1 MDVRGKRRSY
11 EAGHRPKFLVIV
23 DETPECDRAIHFAAR
38 RVARTGASLIM
49 LGVVTPPDNF
59 EWLGVGDAMRAEAED
74 EAQERLEAAAAAAR
88 SAAGVEPEQVVRVG
102 DKAEAILDLIK
113 EDEDISFLVLAA
125 GTGGEGPGPLVANLA
140 GKAASTFPV
149 PVVIVPGGLTD
160 EEIDA
165 LAG

>member
-1 MDVRGKRRSY
+1 MSGKRRSY
-11 EAGHRPKFLVIV
+11 ETGHRPKFLVVV
-23 DETPECDRAIHFAAR
+23 DETPECERALRFAAR
-38 RVARTGASLIM
+38 RVTRTGASLLL
-49 LGVVTPPDNF
+49 LGIVSPPDNF

-74 EAQERLEAAAAAAR
+74 EAQERLEAAAGTAR

-102 DKAEAILDLIK
+102 DKDEAILDLIN

-125 GTGGEGPGPLVANLA
+125 GTAKEGPGPLVTSLA

-149 PVVIVPGGLTD
+149 PVVIVPGSLTD
-160 EEIDA
+160 EESDA

>member
-1 MDVRGKRRSY
+1 
-11 EAGHRPKFLVIV
+11 
-23 DETPECDRAIHFAAR
+23 
-38 RVARTGASLIM
+38 
-49 LGVVTPPDNF
+49 
-59 EWLGVGDAMRAEAED
+59 MRAEAEE
-74 EAQERLEAAAAAAR
+74 EAQERLEAAAAGAR

-102 DKAEAILDLIK
+102 EKSDAILELIE

-125 GTGGEGPGPLVANLA
+125 GTGTEGPGPLVSILV
-140 GKAASTFPV
+140 GKAAGTFPV

>member
-1 MDVRGKRRSY
+1 MSGKRRSY
-11 EAGHRPKFLVIV
+11 ETGHRPKFLVVV
-23 DETPECDRAIHFAAR
+23 DETPECERALRFAAR
-38 RVARTGASLIM
+38 RVTRTGASLLL
-49 LGVVTPPDNF
+49 LGIVAPPDNF
-59 EWLGVGDAMRAEAED
+59 EWLGVGDAMRAEAEE
-74 EAQERLEAAAAAAR
+74 EAQERIETAAAAAR

-102 DKAEAILDLIK
+102 DRSEAILELIN

-125 GTGGEGPGPLVANLA
+125 GTGSEGPGPLVSNLVGKGA
-140 GKAASTFPV
+140 GTFPI

>member
-1 MDVRGKRRSY
+1 MPYSRRRSY

-23 DETPECDRAIHFAAR
+23 DDTVECERAVRFAAR
-38 RVARTGASLIM
+38 RVARLGAKMILLAVSQ
-49 LGVVTPPDNF
+49 PPDGF
-59 EWLGVGDAMRAEAED
+59 EWLGVGDVMREEAED
-74 EAQERLEAAAAAAR
+74 EAQALLEVASEKAR
-88 SAAGVEPEQVVRVG
+88 EAAGVQPELAVRVG
-102 DKAEAILDLIK
+102 VKNDEILKLIE

-125 GTGGEGPGPLVANLA
+125 GTASEGPGPLVTSLA
-140 GKAASTFPV
+140 GKAASTYPV